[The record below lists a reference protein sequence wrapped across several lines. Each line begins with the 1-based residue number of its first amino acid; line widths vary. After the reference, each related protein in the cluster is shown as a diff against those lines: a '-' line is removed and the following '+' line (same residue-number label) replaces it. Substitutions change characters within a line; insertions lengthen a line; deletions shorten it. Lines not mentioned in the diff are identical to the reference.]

1 MKIMYTKKIWNVIT
15 TMNSTK
21 RKGSNGQSRNKK
33 RRVNEQSTKK
43 TSREDESGT
52 TSILDSV
59 RNLIQQDESNKADR
73 LNNGKK
79 NNSDKDKRTIDE
91 NLMTKYRPLL
101 DRRGND
107 EKQVKEAEQFLRLN
121 KIDCTFVGMSQA
133 INKLNQELRTMRM
146 KISSEQ
152 IISKQNMAE
161 ENKKR
166 VMDFKFFLTK
176 KTYNMF
182 RVTFTMVSSYFIF

>member
-1 MKIMYTKKIWNVIT
+1 MDNLEI
-15 TMNSTK
+15 
-21 RKGSNGQSRNKK
+21 KK
-33 RRVNEQSTKK
+33 RRVNEQSTEK

-182 RVTFTMVSSYFIF
+182 RVTFTMVRSYFIF